1 VHLHANFTAR
11 EKMKTRKRKHL
22 TLARIKAD
30 KKYIW
35 FVWPM
40 MVRAE
45 MVRKTNQR
53 IRAIVDAA
61 FVGAV

>member
-1 VHLHANFTAR
+1 M
-11 EKMKTRKRKHL
+11 KMRQRKHL
-22 TLARIKAD
+22 ILARIKAD

-45 MVRKTNQR
+45 MVRKTNLK
-53 IRAIVDAA
+53 IRAIVDAT
-61 FVGAV
+61 FPELV